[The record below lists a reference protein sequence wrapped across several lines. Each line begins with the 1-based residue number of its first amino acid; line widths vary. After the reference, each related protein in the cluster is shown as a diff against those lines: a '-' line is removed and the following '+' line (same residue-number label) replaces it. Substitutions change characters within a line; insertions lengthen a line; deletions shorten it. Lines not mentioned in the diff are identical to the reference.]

1 MEIIQEDIDT
11 ISFMVRPEGK
21 KGLLKLN
28 VKKSLKTHII
38 VGDVVYSHKIKE
50 VNWAYK
56 ILEVIEERQSSMKY
70 YNYCTYKA
78 ELVKLQ
84 SN

>member
-28 VKKSLKTHII
+28 VKKSLKTHIG
-38 VGDVVYSHKIKE
+38 VSDVVYRHTIKE
-50 VNWAYK
+50 IHWAYK
-56 ILEVIEERQSSMKY
+56 ILEVIKERQSSMKD